1 MCQRND
7 LSDFLIHFTKGT
19 SEDNACENLRS
30 MLREGSIRGSNGLIR
45 GQYNCVCFSEAP
57 IESLPNGLVNSS
69 NFTKYSRFG
78 VMVSKKWLF
87 EQGGR
92 PAIYQTEEEY
102 NSLGENHKWRHVSY
116 NPNGTPPID
125 FTWEREWRIQT
136 AFLSINPSNC
146 AIIVPNDEW
155 AWELENRH
163 EFEQDMMIEEYRFLV
178 GDVAPL
184 YRECFNWRVYTL
196 G

>member
-7 LSDFLIHFTKGT
+7 LSDFLIHFTKGC
-19 SEDNACENLRS
+19 SDDDACDKLHSILRD
-30 MLREGSIRGSNGLIR
+30 GSIIGSNRLIR

-78 VMVSKKWLF
+78 VMISKKWLF

-92 PAIYQTEEEY
+92 PVIYQTEEEF
-102 NSLGENHKWRHVSY
+102 NSLGDDHKWRHVTY

-136 AFLSINPSNC
+136 DSLPIDQFNC
-146 AIIVPNDEW
+146 TIIVPNNEW
-155 AWELENRH
+155 AWELESRH
-163 EFEQDMMIEEYRFLV
+163 NFEQDMMVEEYCRY
-178 GDVAPL
+178 PK
-184 YRECFNWRVYTL
+184 N
-196 G
+196 